1 METHYFQRYHSK
13 ENVDTANAMLLLSR
27 LYLNSPKS
35 FFSFLNNLVEDI
47 DIDVELKVVLQEKN
61 KSSVPDAA
69 IMQESFK
76 IAVETKLH
84 NNFAE
89 KQLLHHLASLGGY
102 NYKFLMTLDPR
113 EMESNLKQ
121 KIDSECKNKN
131 VIHINLTFKK
141 LIEAVKEVVDDR
153 DIDMQNIITDYER
166 YCYDS
171 DLIPDDWK
179 RMRVVLS
186 GGTFDQNQECGV
198 YYHGQERGYSA
209 RKYIGLYKNKA
220 VKAIGKI
227 TGIFEAHVVNKDNI
241 TNFKTVTGLFD
252 ETIER
257 RIKNSIKKSPYPF
270 NEEDMIFFVVDKFYD
285 TDFKKITPRAPM
297 GSRMFDLVDEIN
309 KIMPEGSKIEELP
322 ETSKIAELLKNCT
335 WG

>member
-13 ENVDTANAMLLLSR
+13 ENVDTANAMLLLSH

-47 DIDVELKVVLQEKN
+47 DLDVELKVVLQEKN

-84 NNFAE
+84 NNFVE
-89 KQLLHHLASLGGY
+89 KQLLHHLSSLEGY
-102 NYKFLMTLDPR
+102 KYKFLMTLDPR
-113 EMESNLKQ
+113 EMENSLKQ
-121 KIDSECKNKN
+121 NVDSECKNKN

-153 DIDMQNIITDYER
+153 DIDMQNIIADYER

-179 RMRVVLS
+179 RMRLVLS
-186 GGTFDQNQECGV
+186 SSTFTQNKNYGV
-198 YYHGQERGYSA
+198 YYHGQERGYSSHT
-209 RKYIGLYKNKA
+209 YIGLYKEKA
-220 VKAIGKI
+220 VRAIGKI
-227 TGIFEAHVVNKDNI
+227 SGIFDACVIDKNNI
-241 TNFKTVTGLFD
+241 CDFKSIKGLLD
-252 ETIER
+252 EKIES
-257 RIKNSIKKSPYPF
+257 RIKNAIKEAPYTF
-270 NEEDMIFFVVDKFYD
+270 NKENTRFFIVDKFYD

-309 KIMPEGSKIEELP
+309 KIMPDGSKIDKLP
-322 ETSKIAELLKNCT
+322 DTKEIAELLTKCT
-335 WG
+335 WE

>member
-89 KQLLHHLASLGGY
+89 KQLLHHLASLEGY

-153 DIDMQNIITDYER
+153 DIDMQNIIFESNKANNLYSHE
-166 YCYDS
+166 S
-171 DLIPDDWK
+171 
-179 RMRVVLS
+179 S
-186 GGTFDQNQECGV
+186 
-198 YYHGQERGYSA
+198 RGYSPHT
-209 RKYIGLYKNKA
+209 YIGLYTDKS
-220 VKAIGKI
+220 VRAIGKI
-227 TGIFEAHVVNKDNI
+227 NSIFDAALKNNKAQFAKKSIQGTLTD
-241 TNFKTVTGLFD
+241 D
-252 ETIER
+252 
-257 RIKNSIKKSPYPF
+257 IKNRIENALIAN
-270 NEEDMIFFVVDKFYD
+270 NEEGKWLRFFIVDEFYD

>member
-47 DIDVELKVVLQEKN
+47 DLDVELKVVLQEKN

-84 NNFAE
+84 NNFVE
-89 KQLLHHLASLGGY
+89 KQLLHHLSSLEGY
-102 NYKFLMTLDPR
+102 KYKFLMTLDPR
-113 EMESNLKQ
+113 EMENSLKQ
-121 KIDSECKNKN
+121 NVDSECKNKN

-153 DIDMQNIITDYER
+153 DIDMQNIIADYER

-179 RMRVVLS
+179 RMRLVLS
-186 GGTFDQNQECGV
+186 GTSFKSNMANNLYSHERT
-198 YYHGQERGYSA
+198 RGYSPHM
-209 RKYIGLYKNKA
+209 YIGLYTNKS
-220 VKAIGKI
+220 VRAIGKI
-227 TGIFEAHVVNKDNI
+227 NGIFDAI
-241 TNFKTVTGLFD
+241 L
-252 ETIER
+252 
-257 RIKNSIKKSPYPF
+257 KNQEVQFAKKSVKGILTDDIKKRVESAIKAN
-270 NEEDMIFFVVDKFYD
+270 NEDGKWLRFFTVDKFYD

-309 KIMPEGSKIEELP
+309 KIMPDGSKIDKLP
-322 ETSKIAELLKNCT
+322 DTKEIAELLTKCT
-335 WG
+335 WE

>member
-89 KQLLHHLASLGGY
+89 KQLLHHLASLEGY

-153 DIDMQNIITDYER
+153 DIDMQNIIADYER

-209 RKYIGLYKNKA
+209 HKYIGLYKDKA

-227 TGIFEAHVVNKDNI
+227 IGIFEAHVVNKDNI

-252 ETIER
+252 ETIES
-257 RIKNSIKKSPYPF
+257 RIKKSIKKSPYPF

>member
-89 KQLLHHLASLGGY
+89 KQLLHHLASLEGY

-121 KIDSECKNKN
+121 KINSECKNKN

-141 LIEAVKEVVDDR
+141 
-153 DIDMQNIITDYER
+153 
-166 YCYDS
+166 
-171 DLIPDDWK
+171 
-179 RMRVVLS
+179 
-186 GGTFDQNQECGV
+186 
-198 YYHGQERGYSA
+198 
-209 RKYIGLYKNKA
+209 
-220 VKAIGKI
+220 
-227 TGIFEAHVVNKDNI
+227 
-241 TNFKTVTGLFD
+241 
-252 ETIER
+252 
-257 RIKNSIKKSPYPF
+257 
-270 NEEDMIFFVVDKFYD
+270 
-285 TDFKKITPRAPM
+285 
-297 GSRMFDLVDEIN
+297 
-309 KIMPEGSKIEELP
+309 
-322 ETSKIAELLKNCT
+322 
-335 WG
+335 

>member
-1 METHYFQRYHSK
+1 METHYFQCYHSK

-89 KQLLHHLASLGGY
+89 KQLLHHLASLEGY

-209 RKYIGLYKNKA
+209 HKYIGLYKDKA

-252 ETIER
+252 ETIES
-257 RIKNSIKKSPYPF
+257 RIKKSIKKSPYPF

-309 KIMPEGSKIEELP
+309 KIMLEDSKIEELP

>member
-89 KQLLHHLASLGGY
+89 KQLLHHLASLEGY

-121 KIDSECKNKN
+121 KINSECKNKN

-153 DIDMQNIITDYER
+153 DIDMQNIIADYER

-209 RKYIGLYKNKA
+209 HKYIGLYKDKA

-227 TGIFEAHVVNKDNI
+227 TGIFEAHVFNKDNI

-252 ETIER
+252 ETIES
-257 RIKNSIKKSPYPF
+257 RIKKSIKKSPYPF

>member
-89 KQLLHHLASLGGY
+89 KQLLHHLASLEGY

-113 EMESNLKQ
+113 
-121 KIDSECKNKN
+121 
-131 VIHINLTFKK
+131 
-141 LIEAVKEVVDDR
+141 
-153 DIDMQNIITDYER
+153 
-166 YCYDS
+166 
-171 DLIPDDWK
+171 
-179 RMRVVLS
+179 
-186 GGTFDQNQECGV
+186 
-198 YYHGQERGYSA
+198 
-209 RKYIGLYKNKA
+209 
-220 VKAIGKI
+220 
-227 TGIFEAHVVNKDNI
+227 
-241 TNFKTVTGLFD
+241 
-252 ETIER
+252 
-257 RIKNSIKKSPYPF
+257 
-270 NEEDMIFFVVDKFYD
+270 
-285 TDFKKITPRAPM
+285 
-297 GSRMFDLVDEIN
+297 
-309 KIMPEGSKIEELP
+309 
-322 ETSKIAELLKNCT
+322 
-335 WG
+335 

>member
-47 DIDVELKVVLQEKN
+47 DIDVELKVVFQEKN

-89 KQLLHHLASLGGY
+89 KQLLHHLASLEGY

-121 KIDSECKNKN
+121 KINSECKNKN

-153 DIDMQNIITDYER
+153 DIDMQNIIDDYER

-186 GGTFDQNQECGV
+186 GTSFESNKANNLYSHESS
-198 YYHGQERGYSA
+198 RGYSPHT
-209 RKYIGLYKNKA
+209 YIGLYTDKS
-220 VKAIGKI
+220 VRAIGKI
-227 TGIFEAHVVNKDNI
+227 
-241 TNFKTVTGLFD
+241 
-252 ETIER
+252 
-257 RIKNSIKKSPYPF
+257 NSIFDAALKNNKAQFAKKSIQGTLTDDIKKRIESALIAN
-270 NEEDMIFFVVDKFYD
+270 NEEGKWLRFFIVDKFYD

-309 KIMPEGSKIEELP
+309 KIMPDGSKIEELP

>member
-47 DIDVELKVVLQEKN
+47 DLDVELKVVLQEKN

-84 NNFAE
+84 NNFVE
-89 KQLLHHLASLGGY
+89 KQLLHHLSSLEGY
-102 NYKFLMTLDPR
+102 KYKFLMTLDPR
-113 EMESNLKQ
+113 EMENSLKQ
-121 KIDSECKNKN
+121 NVDSECKNKN

-153 DIDMQNIITDYER
+153 DIDMQNIIADYER

-179 RMRVVLS
+179 RMRLVLS
-186 GGTFDQNQECGV
+186 GTSFKSNMANNLYSHERT
-198 YYHGQERGYSA
+198 RGYSPHM
-209 RKYIGLYKNKA
+209 YIGLYTNKS
-220 VKAIGKI
+220 VRAIGKI
-227 TGIFEAHVVNKDNI
+227 NGIFDAILKNKEVQFAKKSVKGILTD
-241 TNFKTVTGLFD
+241 D
-252 ETIER
+252 
-257 RIKNSIKKSPYPF
+257 IKKRVESAIKAN
-270 NEEDMIFFVVDKFYD
+270 NEDGKWLRFFTVDKFYD

-309 KIMPEGSKIEELP
+309 KIMPDGSKIDKLP
-322 ETSKIAELLKNCT
+322 DTKEIAELLTKCT
-335 WG
+335 WE

>member
-89 KQLLHHLASLGGY
+89 KQLLHHLASLEGY

-153 DIDMQNIITDYER
+153 DIDMQNIIADYER

-186 GGTFDQNQECGV
+186 GTSFESNKANNLYSHESS
-198 YYHGQERGYSA
+198 RGYSPHT
-209 RKYIGLYKNKA
+209 YIGL
-220 VKAIGKI
+220 
-227 TGIFEAHVVNKDNI
+227 
-241 TNFKTVTGLFD
+241 
-252 ETIER
+252 
-257 RIKNSIKKSPYPF
+257 
-270 NEEDMIFFVVDKFYD
+270 
-285 TDFKKITPRAPM
+285 
-297 GSRMFDLVDEIN
+297 
-309 KIMPEGSKIEELP
+309 
-322 ETSKIAELLKNCT
+322 
-335 WG
+335 

>member
-84 NNFAE
+84 NNFVE
-89 KQLLHHLASLGGY
+89 KQLLHHLASLEGY

-113 EMESNLKQ
+113 EMENNLKQ

-153 DIDMQNIITDYER
+153 DIDMQNIIADYER

-209 RKYIGLYKNKA
+209 HKYIGLYKDKA
-220 VKAIGKI
+220 VKAIGEI

-252 ETIER
+252 ETIEG
-257 RIKNSIKKSPYPF
+257 RIKKSIKKSPYPF
-270 NEEDMIFFVVDKFYD
+270 NEENMIFFVVDKFYD

-322 ETSKIAELLKNCT
+322 KTSEIAELLKNCT

>member
-89 KQLLHHLASLGGY
+89 KQLLHHLASLEGY

-153 DIDMQNIITDYER
+153 DIDMQNIIADYER

-186 GGTFDQNQECGV
+186 GTSFESNKANNLYSHESS
-198 YYHGQERGYSA
+198 RGYSPHT
-209 RKYIGLYKNKA
+209 YIGLYTDKS
-220 VKAIGKI
+220 VRAIGKI
-227 TGIFEAHVVNKDNI
+227 
-241 TNFKTVTGLFD
+241 
-252 ETIER
+252 
-257 RIKNSIKKSPYPF
+257 NSIFDAALKNNKAQFAKKSI
-270 NEEDMIFFVVDKFYD
+270 EEGKWLRFFIVDKFYD

-309 KIMPEGSKIEELP
+309 KIMPEDSKIEELP